1 MRRLRP
7 ELREENKK
15 NKEGWKNDRMVR
27 GYAFAIPNRVAA

>member
-15 NKEGWKNDRMVR
+15 NKEGWNDRMVR